1 MKNGFQYLP
10 LKSNPLPYPLYY
22 IMTSIEQSQVIAIQ
36 EETIETLERTI
47 NIMDERMLEFIKIVL
62 GSVLFFGVVS
72 IAVIGLLISI
82 LTRL

>member
-1 MKNGFQYLP
+1 
-10 LKSNPLPYPLYY
+10 
-22 IMTSIEQSQVIAIQ
+22 MTSIEQSQVIAIQ

-72 IAVIGLLISI
+72 IVVIGLLVSI

>member
-1 MKNGFQYLP
+1 M
-10 LKSNPLPYPLYY
+10 
-22 IMTSIEQSQVIAIQ
+22 ISIEQSQARELNIQ
-36 EETIETLERTI
+36 RETIETLEKTI

-72 IAVIGLLISI
+72 IVVIGLLVSI

>member
-1 MKNGFQYLP
+1 M
-10 LKSNPLPYPLYY
+10 
-22 IMTSIEQSQVIAIQ
+22 ISIEQSQARELNIQ
-36 EETIETLERTI
+36 RETIETLEKTI

-72 IAVIGLLISI
+72 NVVIGLLVSI

>member
-1 MKNGFQYLP
+1 
-10 LKSNPLPYPLYY
+10 
-22 IMTSIEQSQVIAIQ
+22 MTSIEQSQVIAVQ

>member
-1 MKNGFQYLP
+1 M
-10 LKSNPLPYPLYY
+10 
-22 IMTSIEQSQVIAIQ
+22 ISIEQSQARELNIQ
-36 EETIETLERTI
+36 RETIETLEKTI